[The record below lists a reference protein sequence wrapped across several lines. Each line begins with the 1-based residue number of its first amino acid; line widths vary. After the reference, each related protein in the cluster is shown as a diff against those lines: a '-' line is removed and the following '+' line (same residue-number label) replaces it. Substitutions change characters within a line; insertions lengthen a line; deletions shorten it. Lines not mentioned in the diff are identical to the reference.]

1 MRLQVQTTEKLA
13 DRVGPNPSL
22 EAKDKESGHDQSEEP
37 GAACLRFP
45 QSRFRVAVSATDGL
59 EVTMHAAFGKAG
71 LFGKTSDAQLPVFT
85 NYVAN
90 RKTFGSQSH
99 VVDPCAEEWLKS

>member
-1 MRLQVQTTEKLA
+1 MSRFLLPVCGLLLA
-13 DRVGPNPSL
+13 APLLAQQL
-22 EAKDKESGHDQSEEP
+22 ETHDQSEEP